1 MGFFA
6 IVVGLGGVAVSADGM
21 HLGNT
26 QYGVIGAGVTFLAM
40 LLGLGARMRQRNLDG
55 SDASLSTDAS
65 PSSDVTQSTDASPS
79 SDVNSSAYA
88 SGEAQDLDSS
98 TEAVAPEAPT
108 DPITDPLTGL
118 MNEIFFSGLLS
129 TKVATARRRL
139 WPLSVVLLKLV
150 IQPGVASEASDDAI
164 VGFAGVVSE
173 TIRTADV
180 ACRVGSRTF
189 ALLLDDTDEDGAAWV
204 AERIQIAHAREGES
218 AIMKVFAGV
227 ASYPSHGIEP
237 ADILITAKSALK
249 QASDSLDL
257 PGLGRVIVAPQ
268 RPM

>member
-1 MGFFA
+1 MRLRGFFA
-6 IVVGLGGVAVSADGM
+6 IVVGLGGVAVSAVGM
-21 HLGNT
+21 HSGHA
-26 QYGVIGAGVTFLAM
+26 QDGVIGASVAFVAVLF
-40 LLGLGARMRQRNLDG
+40 GLGATMHRRKPDEHG
-55 SDASLSTDAS
+55 DTSTDALAAADTLKEGQ
-65 PSSDVTQSTDASPS
+65 DV
-79 SDVNSSAYA
+79 DVA
-88 SGEAQDLDSS
+88 EAE
-98 TEAVAPEAPT
+98 TTAPEVVT

-139 WPLSVVLLKLV
+139 WPLSIVLLQLV
-150 IQPGVASEASDDAI
+150 MQPGVTGEATDAGI
-164 VGFAGVVSE
+164 VAFAEVISE

-180 ACRVGSRTF
+180 ACRVGTRSF

-218 AIMKVFAGV
+218 PIAKVCAGV

-237 ADILITAKSALK
+237 AEILITAKSALK
-249 QASDSLDL
+249 QASDNLEL

>member
-1 MGFFA
+1 MRLRGFLA
-6 IVVGLGGVAVSADGM
+6 IVVGLGGVAVSVVGM
-21 HLGNT
+21 HSG
-26 QYGVIGAGVTFLAM
+26 YARDGVIGAGIAFVAI
-40 LLGLGARMRQRNLDG
+40 LLGLGATVRRQKTDV
-55 SDASLSTDAS
+55 SEDISADALSTNVVPDDDQGVDAT
-65 PSSDVTQSTDASPS
+65 PEDV
-79 SDVNSSAYA
+79 V
-88 SGEAQDLDSS
+88 
-98 TEAVAPEAPT
+98 AVTPEAPT

-139 WPLSVVLLKLV
+139 WPLSIVLLKLV
-150 IQPGVASEASDDAI
+150 MQPGATGEAADAAI
-164 VGFAGVVSE
+164 VAFAEVVSE

-180 ACRVGSRTF
+180 ACRVGARSF

-218 AIMKVFAGV
+218 PIAKVCAGV

-237 ADILITAKSALK
+237 AEILITAKNALK
-249 QASDSLDL
+249 QASDNLEL

>member
-1 MGFFA
+1 MRLRGFLA
-6 IVVGLGGVAVSADGM
+6 IIVGIGGVAVSAYGM
-21 HLGNT
+21 HVARPT
-26 QYGVIGAGVTFLAM
+26 DGVVGAGIAFVAVLI
-40 LLGLGARMRQRNLDG
+40 GLGSRQRRSSLERPTNEDLVAEAKVG
-55 SDASLSTDAS
+55 HESEASMLTNVTPQAAEANVPAAEVA
-65 PSSDVTQSTDASPS
+65 PSSKDTA
-79 SDVNSSAYA
+79 
-88 SGEAQDLDSS
+88 
-98 TEAVAPEAPT
+98 

-139 WPLSVVLLKLV
+139 WPLSIVLLQLV
-150 IQPGVASEASDDAI
+150 MVPDASDEAMDAAI
-164 VGFAGVVSE
+164 LAFSEVVSA

-180 ACRVGSRTF
+180 ACRVGARSF

-218 AIMKVFAGV
+218 PIAKVCAGV

-237 ADILITAKSALK
+237 AEILVTAKSALK
-249 QASDSLDL
+249 QASDNLEL

-268 RPM
+268 RPL